1 MSLFEKL
8 NISNK
13 RDENETKEQ
22 YNSRRISVARIL
34 KHYLK
39 GQLIYNPKSK
49 VRIPKT
55 TIDKQIIK
63 DEEGNTVFHE
73 KLMLIGPYRTSLFG
87 KLLDFG
93 SKKEDKTED
102 KEI

>member
-1 MSLFEKL
+1 MGLFEKL

-13 RDENETKEQ
+13 RDENETREQ
-22 YNSRRISVARIL
+22 YISRRNSVKRIL

-55 TIDKQIIK
+55 TIDKEIIR
-63 DEEGNTVFHE
+63 DEEGNIVFHD
-73 KLMLIGPYRTSLFG
+73 KLMLIGPYRTKLFG
-87 KLLDFG
+87 RLLEFG
-93 SKKEDKTED
+93 SKKQSSNEDI
-102 KEI
+102 KE